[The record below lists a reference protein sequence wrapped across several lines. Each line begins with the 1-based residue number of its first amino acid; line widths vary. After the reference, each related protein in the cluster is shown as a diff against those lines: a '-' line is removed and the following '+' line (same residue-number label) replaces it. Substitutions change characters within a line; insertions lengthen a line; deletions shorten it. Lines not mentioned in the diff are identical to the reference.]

1 MLGCDVSAQGALS
14 LWVDFQ
20 GPTFDFLQNQTNKK
34 KKKKQE
40 RRNFLG
46 KCYWGGGK
54 ALFPL
59 LLKRFFF
66 AFSFPYPP
74 SQR

>member
-34 KKKKQE
+34 KRKNKNE
-40 RRNFLG
+40 GIF
-46 KCYWGGGK
+46 
-54 ALFPL
+54 
-59 LLKRFFF
+59 
-66 AFSFPYPP
+66 
-74 SQR
+74 